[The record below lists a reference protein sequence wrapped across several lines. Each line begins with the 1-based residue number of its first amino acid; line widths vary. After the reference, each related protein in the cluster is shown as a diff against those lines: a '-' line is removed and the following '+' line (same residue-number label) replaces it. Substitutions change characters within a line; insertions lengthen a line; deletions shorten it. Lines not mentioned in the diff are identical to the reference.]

1 MKASLA
7 LTLAVVIGLS
17 IFLSPFSSAQTPVK
31 DDACQLIYARCVNN
45 VLSADKGPI
54 ATYNA
59 LQVCELQ
66 MHVCYLM
73 LSILI

>member
-1 MKASLA
+1 MKPNLA
-7 LTLAVVIGLS
+7 LTLAVAIGLS
-17 IFLSPFSSAQTPVK
+17 IFLSTFSAAQTPVK
-31 DDACQLIYARCVNN
+31 DDACQLIYARCVDN

-54 ATYNA
+54 ATCNA

-73 LSILI
+73 QAILI